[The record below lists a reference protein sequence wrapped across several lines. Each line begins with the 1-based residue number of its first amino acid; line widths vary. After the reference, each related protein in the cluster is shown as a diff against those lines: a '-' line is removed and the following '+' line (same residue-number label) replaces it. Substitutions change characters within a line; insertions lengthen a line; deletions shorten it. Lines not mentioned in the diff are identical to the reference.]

1 MPTFSPTRALV
12 SVVLPALGR
21 PTRQAKPLR
30 YGGWSG
36 GVTPAILPPGD
47 DTPASPVPCGTA
59 GRLGSVAGRRRPGAA
74 ESAAQRAGRGRQ
86 RHLGPVWGLPVPP
99 ARGSRRSA

>member
-1 MPTFSPTRALV
+1 MACRVVCGRLLTMPTFSPTNALV

-59 GRLGSVAGRRRPGAA
+59 GRLGSVARRSRDGRRPSAEAGDTPRRPP
-74 ESAAQRAGRGRQ
+74 RAPG
-86 RHLGPVWGLPVPP
+86 GP
-99 ARGSRRSA
+99 